1 MKPND
6 IDAAEL
12 ARMLTATS
20 GEVKEFIQRQKDTT
34 DGLRDRML
42 ELEQKNLLRRTM
54 SGGGN
59 AQDELSSLITKSA
72 GLQSFLAGNTQ
83 SCNIEVPTNLLT
95 KTQILNATG
104 QNQPLVPADR
114 RPGIVHG
121 PQQRMTVRALF
132 NQMPT
137 SSNAIE
143 YCAEATF
150 TNNAAAQGGSTSPQG
165 NGEGELKN
173 ESAMTF
179 SLQNVPVRTL
189 AHWIPA
195 SRQVLSD
202 APLLQGHL
210 SNRLLYGLALI
221 EETQM
226 ITGDGGAGTLT
237 GLINQST
244 AFNGGAT
251 NQTALDTIAK
261 AANQLAVGNYEP
273 SGVILHPTDWLAMQL
288 LKDTTGQYIIGSPKE
303 GTMPQLWGLPVIP
316 TASMSLGKFI
326 VLDAARAG
334 YIADRETANVRISES
349 HDSYFVRNMIAILA
363 ELRVALVIEQGAAI
377 IYGTISQA
385 G

>member
-1 MKPND
+1 MGKPND
-6 IDAAEL
+6 IDATEL
-12 ARMLTATS
+12 ARVLEATG
-20 GEVKEFIQRQKDTT
+20 GEVKQFIERQKSIT
-34 DGLRDRML
+34 DELRERVL
-42 ELEQKNLLRRTM
+42 ELEQRA
-54 SGGGN
+54 
-59 AQDELSSLITKSA
+59 AQRNMRGLDDAPKDELSTLITKSA

-83 SCNIEVPTNLLT
+83 SCTIIVPSNLLT
-95 KTQILNATG
+95 KTQIVNATG

-114 RPGIVHG
+114 RPKIVHG
-121 PQQRMTVRALF
+121 PQQRMTVRGLF
-132 NQMPT
+132 NVMPT

-143 YCAEATF
+143 YCVEASY
-150 TNNAAAQGGSTSPQG
+150 TNNAAPQGGSTSPQG

-173 ESAMTF
+173 ESGMTF
-179 SLQNVPVRTL
+179 SLQNIPVRTL

-237 GLINQST
+237 GLINQAT
-244 AFNGGAT
+244 AFNGGVT
-251 NQTALDTIAK
+251 SQTALDTIAK

-316 TASMSLGKFI
+316 TASMTQGRFI

-349 HDSYFVRNMIAILA
+349 HDTHFVRNLIAILA

-377 IYGTISQA
+377 IYGTISQ
-385 G
+385 